1 MTSIY
6 LIRHGQ
12 ASFGKE
18 NYDELSELG
27 QKQATH
33 LGSSL
38 ARRLPLFDSVYM
50 GSMKRHK
57 QTAIGCLEQFESSA
71 EIRDSIE
78 IDSGWNEYDH
88 AEILRVLRPE
98 FETAASM
105 MAFVKQQDDPKA
117 FFELSFNQA
126 IEKWMSGE
134 HDQEYTETWSDFR
147 GRVHSALDRVIEMS
161 TGKKSIAVFTSGGPI
176 SLLSQSLLGVDE
188 RKLMHM
194 NWTLMN
200 CGVTKVIRTRTRSFL
215 SSLNEHTHF
224 EGAENKHLITYS

>member
-18 NYDELSELG
+18 NYDELSALG
-27 QKQATH
+27 EKQAIH
-33 LGSSL
+33 LGRSL
-38 ARRLPLFDSVYM
+38 AQRLPFFDSVFM

-57 QTAIGCLEQFESSA
+57 QTALGCLEQFENS
-71 EIRDSIE
+71 IGLRDSLD
-78 IDSGWNEYDH
+78 IDIGWNEYDH

-105 MAFVKQQDDPKA
+105 MEFVKKQENPKA

-134 HDQEYTETWSDFR
+134 HDQQYSETWREFKV
-147 GRVHSALDRVIEMS
+147 RVHGALERVIEAS
-161 TGKKSIAVFTSGGPI
+161 QGQRHIAVFTSGGPI

-188 RKLMHM
+188 RKLMRM

-200 CGVTKVIRTRTRSFL
+200 CGVTKIIKTRTRSFL

-224 EGAENKHLITYS
+224 EGEDEKHLITYS